1 MEIGLIILASAA
13 LCAGAILAGAAGQKI
28 DAPVLLV
35 FLLVGMLAGNE
46 GPGGIALD
54 ASPAII
60 VWASVALAAILF
72 EGGVRTKYTVF
83 RMGAPPGLT
92 LAVAGTLLTAFIL
105 APVAKWVFDVDWQ
118 IALLIGATVSATDAA
133 AVFALAA
140 TGLKMPERVSAVL
153 EVESGN
159 NDPIAIMLVVGLAT
173 SLTIESVT
181 AVGWIVMFFQKIS
194 IGMICGLVAGGMIP
208 FLLRRANLTGG
219 LRSIL
224 AGSVGFVGFGLA
236 ETLGGSGFLAIYLA
250 GLVFATR
257 APYEAERTGP
267 LFDGLAWLAQT
278 GLFLLLGLLITP
290 SHLAGVVIPSL
301 WIAFALIFLAR
312 PIAVFVTL
320 LPFRFQPKEM
330 GFIAWVGLR
339 GATPIY
345 LGLIPAAFGVA
356 NGNLYL
362 STAAVVVLLSLVI
375 QGWTAPVVGRAL
387 GLSEESD
394 GSIERGET
402 IARLSAVTGTVAVAS
417 WFAVSFAPS
426 TNMMLVEPDTPQ
438 DLRAALESEFETPAR
453 FPEGFYELPT
463 EERQPLFIETITAV
477 VERSNAEIRLDR
489 AELTALRDQQLAGR
503 ALSLSQDAD
512 VEEIARRYGLT
523 FQTVDELLNRIDEV
537 PPRLATAQA
546 AIATGWGGSQVM
558 VSRNALFGL
567 SLDRGYPTLLDAA
580 NSLAS
585 LYASHP
591 DFQGL
596 RQARVTSRAAELR
609 PRAEDLLPYIG
620 GFVDESD
627 AYVEQVGSVL
637 VGIRD
642 PAEFDSTNR

>member
-13 LCAGAILAGAAGQKI
+13 LCSGAILAGAAGQKI

-54 ASPAII
+54 ASPTII

-72 EGGVRTKYTVF
+72 EGGVRTKYSVF
-83 RMGAPPGLT
+83 RTGAAPGLT
-92 LAVAGTLLTAFIL
+92 LAVAGTLLTAFIV
-105 APVAKWVFDVDWQ
+105 APVAKWVFNVDWQ

-173 SLTIESVT
+173 SLTIAPVS
-181 AVGWIVMFFQKIS
+181 ALGWIVMFFQKIS
-194 IGMICGLVAGGMIP
+194 IGILCGLVAGGAIP
-208 FLLRRANLTGG
+208 FLLRRANLGGG

-250 GLVFATR
+250 GLVFAAR

-278 GLFLLLGLLITP
+278 GLFLLLGLVITP

-301 WIAFALIFLAR
+301 WIALALIFLAR
-312 PIAVFVTL
+312 PIAVAITL
-320 LPFRFQPKEM
+320 SPFRFKRKEM

-387 GLSEESD
+387 GLSEDSD
-394 GSIERGET
+394 NSIERGET

-417 WFAVSFAPS
+417 WFAVSFAPT
-426 TNMMLVEPDTPQ
+426 TNVMLVDPDTPQ
-438 DLRAALESEFETPAR
+438 DLRAALDSEFETPAG
-453 FPEGFYELPT
+453 FPDGFSNLPT
-463 EERQPLFIETITAV
+463 EDRQPLFIETIAAV
-477 VERSNAEIRLDR
+477 VARSNAEIRVDR
-489 AELTALRDQQLAGR
+489 AELIALRDQQLSGR
-503 ALSLSQDAD
+503 PLTLSQDAD
-512 VEEIARRYGLT
+512 VNEIARRYGLT
-523 FQTVDELLNRIDEV
+523 YQSIDQLLNGIDEV

-546 AIATGWGGSQVM
+546 AIATGWGGSSVM
-558 VSRNALFGL
+558 VSRNAVFGL
-567 SLDRGYPTLLDAA
+567 SLNQGYPTLLDAA
-580 NSLAS
+580 NSLAR

-591 DFQGL
+591 DFENL
-596 RQARVTSRAAELR
+596 RQVRATIRADGLE
-609 PRAEDLLPYIG
+609 PSAEDLLPHIG
-620 GFVDESD
+620 RFVDDSD
-627 AYVEQVGSVL
+627 AYVQQIGSVL
-637 VGIRD
+637 AGVREPVD
-642 PAEFDSTNR
+642 